1 MAKEVILTPLAI
13 INYEAIVDYLM
24 LNWGT
29 TVTSNFI
36 ARFEN
41 LCVLLS
47 ENPAIFP
54 FVNKSKQVQKCV
66 LTKHNVLYFKEYTN
80 SIKILTVFDIRQN
93 PEKLASL
100 V

>member
-13 INYEAIVDYLM
+13 INYEDIVDYLM

-29 TVTSNFI
+29 TVTNNFI

-47 ENPAIFP
+47 ENPAI
-54 FVNKSKQVQKCV
+54 
-66 LTKHNVLYFKEYTN
+66 
-80 SIKILTVFDIRQN
+80 
-93 PEKLASL
+93 SL
-100 V
+100 S

>member
-1 MAKEVILTPLAI
+1 MAKVVILTPLAI
-13 INYEAIVDYLM
+13 INYEDIVDYLM

-41 LCVLLS
+41 LCELLS

-54 FVNKSKQVQKCV
+54 FINRSKQVQ
-66 LTKHNVLYFKEYTN
+66 NVCLPNTTYCTLKN
-80 SIKILTVFDIRQN
+80 MLILLKYLQFLIPVRLPKN
-93 PEKLASL
+93 
-100 V
+100 

>member
-13 INYEAIVDYLM
+13 INYEDIVDYLM

-41 LCVLLS
+41 LCELLS

-54 FVNKSKQVQKCV
+54 FINRSKQVQKCV
-66 LTKHNVLYFKEYTN
+66 LTKHN
-80 SIKILTVFDIRQN
+80 ILTLKNMLILLKYLQFLIPVRLPKN
-93 PEKLASL
+93 
-100 V
+100 